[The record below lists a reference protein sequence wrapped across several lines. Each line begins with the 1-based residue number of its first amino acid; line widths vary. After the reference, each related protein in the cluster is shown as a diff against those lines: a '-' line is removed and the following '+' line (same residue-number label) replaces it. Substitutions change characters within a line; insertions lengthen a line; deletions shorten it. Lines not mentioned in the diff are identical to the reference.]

1 MKKTKFIVLTLV
13 LLIIAVVVN
22 GIILNNSYNL
32 QIQEYNEQVYAL
44 IGTIRENYPEVSDE
58 EIIRILNNSEA
69 ESSTYNTETS
79 NSNNNLNENVNSN
92 AEIGK
97 ELVQKYGITENEP
110 AILSLEKLQNNTI
123 IYSGIVIGV
132 LVLAIIAIWLVSRII
147 QKRKIDGI
155 TKYIREINNKNYE
168 LKIKENAE
176 DELSNLRNELYKITL
191 MLKEEAENSKK
202 DKKFLAK
209 SLSDISHQ
217 IKTPLTSISIMLDE
231 LKDNQNMDEE
241 TRRRFIF
248 EISRQAEQISFL
260 TIALLKLSKLD
271 SGTVEFEKSKYRLD
285 VLVQNA
291 IKNLEIPL
299 EIKNIQVETNFDEVS
314 EVNKEK
320 NLNNNSAK
328 NNKLNKASLEVIG
341 DYRGTLEAV
350 TNIIKNCIEHTQESK
365 KIHIQIRVTNVY
377 TELIIEDE
385 GEGIDEKDL
394 KHIFE
399 RFYKGKNSSENSF
412 GIGLSLSKTI
422 LEKQKASISCSS
434 VLHKG
439 TTFKIYFYER

>member
-1 MKKTKFIVLTLV
+1 MKKTKFFIFILI
-13 LLIIAVVVN
+13 LLILAVGANSVV
-22 GIILNNSYNL
+22 LNNSYYL
-32 QIQEYNEQVYAL
+32 QIQAYNEQVYAL
-44 IGTIRENYPEVSDE
+44 IGTIKQNYPEVSDE
-58 EIIRILNNSEA
+58 EIISILNGKDNN
-69 ESSTYNTETS
+69 TY
-79 NSNNNLNENVNSN
+79 L
-92 AEIGK
+92 EIGK
-97 ELVQKYGITENEP
+97 ELAQKYGITENDS
-110 AILSLEKLQNNTI
+110 AIVKLEETQNNTI
-123 IYSGIVIGV
+123 IYSSAVIGI
-132 LVLAIIAIWLVSRII
+132 LILAIIVIWLVNRMI

-155 TKYIREINNKNYE
+155 TKYIREINNRNYE

-231 LKDNQNMDEE
+231 IKDNENMDEE
-241 TRRRFIF
+241 TRQRFIF
-248 EISRQAEQISFL
+248 EISRQVEQISFL

-285 VLVQNA
+285 ELVQNA

-299 EIKNIQVETNFDEVS
+299 EIKNIQVETNFEEYKND
-314 EVNKEK
+314 KEK
-320 NLNNNSAK
+320 DQNNNSDK
-328 NNKLNKASLEVIG
+328 NDELNKESLEIIG
-341 DYRGTLEAV
+341 DYRWTLEAV
-350 TNIIKNCIEHTQESK
+350 TNIIKNCIEHSK
-365 KIHIQIRVTNVY
+365 EHTKLYIQIKVTHVY
-377 TELIIEDE
+377 TELIIKDE

-412 GIGLSLSKTI
+412 GIGLALSKTI
-422 LEKQKASISCSS
+422 LEKQNASISCSS
-434 VLHKG
+434 TLHKG

>member
-1 MKKTKFIVLTLV
+1 MKKTKFIILILI
-13 LLIIAVVVN
+13 LLIIAVGVN
-22 GIILNNSYNL
+22 SVILNNSYNL
-32 QIQEYNEQVYAL
+32 QIQAYNESVYEL
-44 IGTIRENYPEVSDE
+44 IGVIKENYPDISDE
-58 EIIRILNNSEA
+58 EIISMLNGKDNN
-69 ESSTYNTETS
+69 TY
-79 NSNNNLNENVNSN
+79 L
-92 AEIGK
+92 EIGK
-97 ELVQKYGITENEP
+97 ELAQKYGITENDS
-110 AILSLEKLQNNTI
+110 AIVKLEETQSNTI
-123 IYSGIVIGV
+123 IYSSVVIGV
-132 LVLAIIAIWLVSRII
+132 LVLTIIVIWLVNRMI

-155 TKYIREINNKNYE
+155 TKYIREINNRNYE

-231 LKDNQNMDEE
+231 IKDNENMDEE
-241 TRRRFIF
+241 TRQRFIF
-248 EISRQAEQISFL
+248 EISRQVEQIRFL

-285 VLVQNA
+285 ELVQNA

-299 EIKNIQVETNFDEVS
+299 EIKNIQVETNFEEYKND
-314 EVNKEK
+314 KEK
-320 NLNNNSAK
+320 DQNNNSDK
-328 NNKLNKASLEVIG
+328 NDELNKESLEIIG
-341 DYRGTLEAV
+341 DYRWTLEAV
-350 TNIIKNCIEHTQESK
+350 TNIIKNCIEHSK
-365 KIHIQIRVTNVY
+365 EHTKLYIQIRVTHVY
-377 TELIIEDE
+377 TELIIKDE

-412 GIGLSLSKTI
+412 GIGLALSKTI
-422 LEKQKASISCSS
+422 LEKQNASISCSS
-434 VLHKG
+434 TLHKG

>member
-1 MKKTKFIVLTLV
+1 MKKTKFIILILI
-13 LLIIAVVVN
+13 LLIIAVGVN
-22 GIILNNSYNL
+22 SVILNNSYNL
-32 QIQEYNEQVYAL
+32 QIQAYNESVYEL
-44 IGTIRENYPEVSDE
+44 IGVIKENYPDISDE
-58 EIIRILNNSEA
+58 EIISMLNGKDNN
-69 ESSTYNTETS
+69 TY
-79 NSNNNLNENVNSN
+79 L
-92 AEIGK
+92 EIGK
-97 ELVQKYGITENEP
+97 ELAQKYGITENDS
-110 AILSLEKLQNNTI
+110 AIVKLEEAKSNTI
-123 IYSGIVIGV
+123 IYSSAVIGI
-132 LVLAIIAIWLVSRII
+132 LILAIIVIWLVNRMI

-155 TKYIREINNKNYE
+155 TKYIREINNRNYE

-231 LKDNQNMDEE
+231 IKDNENMDEE
-241 TRRRFIF
+241 TRQRFIF
-248 EISRQAEQISFL
+248 EISRQVEQISFL

-285 VLVQNA
+285 ELVQNA

-299 EIKNIQVETNFDEVS
+299 EIKNIQVETNFEEYKSD
-314 EVNKEK
+314 KEK
-320 NLNNNSAK
+320 DQNNNSDK
-328 NNKLNKASLEVIG
+328 NNELNKESLEIIG
-341 DYRGTLEAV
+341 DYRWTLEAV
-350 TNIIKNCIEHTQESK
+350 TNIIKNCIEHSK
-365 KIHIQIRVTNVY
+365 EHTKLYIQIRVTHVY
-377 TELIIEDE
+377 TELIIKDE

-412 GIGLSLSKTI
+412 GIGLALSKTI
-422 LEKQKASISCSS
+422 LEKQNASISCSS
-434 VLHKG
+434 TLHKG

>member
-1 MKKTKFIVLTLV
+1 MKKTKFIILILI
-13 LLIIAVVVN
+13 LLIIAVGVN
-22 GIILNNSYNL
+22 SVILNNSYNL
-32 QIQEYNEQVYAL
+32 QIQAYNESVYEL
-44 IGTIRENYPEVSDE
+44 IGVIKENYPDISDE
-58 EIIRILNNSEA
+58 EIISMLNGKDNN
-69 ESSTYNTETS
+69 TY
-79 NSNNNLNENVNSN
+79 L
-92 AEIGK
+92 EIGK
-97 ELVQKYGITENEP
+97 ELAQKYGITENDS
-110 AILSLEKLQNNTI
+110 AIVKLEEAKSNTI
-123 IYSGIVIGV
+123 IYSSAVIGI
-132 LVLAIIAIWLVSRII
+132 LILAIIVIWLVSRII

-155 TKYIREINNKNYE
+155 TKYIREINNRNYE

-231 LKDNQNMDEE
+231 IKDNENMDEE
-241 TRRRFIF
+241 TRQRFIF
-248 EISRQAEQISFL
+248 EISRQVEQISFL

-285 VLVQNA
+285 ELVQNA

-299 EIKNIQVETNFDEVS
+299 EIKNIQVETNFEEYKND
-314 EVNKEK
+314 KEK
-320 NLNNNSAK
+320 DQNNNSDK
-328 NNKLNKASLEVIG
+328 NDELNKESLEIIG
-341 DYRGTLEAV
+341 DYRWTLEAV
-350 TNIIKNCIEHTQESK
+350 TNIIKNCIEHSK
-365 KIHIQIRVTNVY
+365 EHTKLYIQIKVTHVY
-377 TELIIEDE
+377 TELIIKDE

-412 GIGLSLSKTI
+412 GIGLALSKTI
-422 LEKQKASISCSS
+422 LEKQNASISCSS
-434 VLHKG
+434 TLHKG

>member
-1 MKKTKFIVLTLV
+1 MKKTKFIILILI
-13 LLIIAVVVN
+13 LLIIAVGVN
-22 GIILNNSYNL
+22 SVILNNSYNL
-32 QIQEYNEQVYAL
+32 QIQAYNESVYEL
-44 IGTIRENYPEVSDE
+44 IGVIKENYPDISDE
-58 EIIRILNNSEA
+58 EIISMLNGKDNN
-69 ESSTYNTETS
+69 TY
-79 NSNNNLNENVNSN
+79 L
-92 AEIGK
+92 EIGK
-97 ELVQKYGITENEP
+97 ELAQKYGITENDS
-110 AILSLEKLQNNTI
+110 AIVKLEETQSNTI
-123 IYSGIVIGV
+123 IYSSAVIGI
-132 LVLAIIAIWLVSRII
+132 LILAIVVIWLVSRII

-155 TKYIREINNKNYE
+155 TKYIREINNRNYE

-231 LKDNQNMDEE
+231 IKDNENMDEE
-241 TRRRFIF
+241 TKQRFIF
-248 EISRQAEQISFL
+248 EISRQVEQISFL

-285 VLVQNA
+285 ELVQNA

-299 EIKNIQVETNFDEVS
+299 EIKNIQVETNFEEYKND
-314 EVNKEK
+314 KEK
-320 NLNNNSAK
+320 DQNNNSDK
-328 NNKLNKASLEVIG
+328 NDELNKESLEIIG
-341 DYRGTLEAV
+341 DYRWTLEAV
-350 TNIIKNCIEHTQESK
+350 TNIIKNCIEHSK
-365 KIHIQIRVTNVY
+365 EHTKLYIQIKVTHVY
-377 TELIIEDE
+377 TELIIKDE

-422 LEKQKASISCSS
+422 LEKQNSSISCSS
-434 VLHKG
+434 TLHKG

>member
-110 AILSLEKLQNNTI
+110 AILNLEKLQNNTI
-123 IYSGIVIGV
+123 IYSGVVIGV

-299 EIKNIQVETNFDEVS
+299 EIKNIQLETNFDEVS

-341 DYRGTLEAV
+341 DYRWTLEAV

-422 LEKQKASISCSS
+422 LEKQNASISCSS